1 MGRKGL
7 CRFTNRQV
15 GKPATGI
22 IWGPG
27 ERVCACVCV
36 SVCVCVLVLN
46 YVNPMFRKALEEV
59 RGDETP
65 SSAAINRNS

>member
-1 MGRKGL
+1 MS
-7 CRFTNRQV
+7 
-15 GKPATGI
+15 
-22 IWGPG
+22 
-27 ERVCACVCV
+27 VCACMHVCCMVVCV
-36 SVCVCVLVLN
+36 CVCVCVCVLVLN